1 MLRKTE
7 MSRLEDAKNFE
18 RKDAASKLDLLIKKT
33 YYNIENVSLQNT
45 LQRYSGYL
53 LAVDWDAKKFYS
65 QQISCYVI

>member
-45 LQRYSGYL
+45 FIVI
-53 LAVDWDAKKFYS
+53 VDMS
-65 QQISCYVI
+65 QNY